1 MSVTVKTQVVR
12 QVCPLIP
19 VGGGGGGGFF
29 LILI

>member
-19 VGGGGGGGFF
+19 VGGGGGGFF